1 MELSLSIISFPVD
14 EQTASD
20 MAQLLAELSVEQR
33 TVLHPSLWR
42 AADSRGFAVIAYTD
56 QEELIGFAAAAD
68 MVGLHHYEWSLFVH
82 PDYRKLS
89 LGTAL
94 ADGVSHALAQRQAES
109 KLAAFVDDVEIA
121 VFMKSIGYQPDFKEI
136 LLSAEPLSDSALPE
150 GLTIVPYTAQ
160 AEELRALLAAAFD
173 GTILPILEHNMVDPE
188 REIWLLQKDHQ
199 LVATATLVTEE
210 NALWVT
216 AFAVHPD
223 QQGRGYGKVFLKWC
237 RNLAFQR
244 SLEEILLDVET
255 ANRALRVYEQ
265 SGFRRIQTISYWKP
279 GAVQ

>member
-1 MELSLSIISFPVD
+1 MDLSLSIISFPVD

-20 MAQLLAELSVEQR
+20 MAQLLEELPVEQR

-42 AADSRGFAVIAYTD
+42 ADESRGFAVIAYTD

-109 KLAAFVDDVEIA
+109 RLAAFVDDVEIA
-121 VFMKSIGYQPDFKEI
+121 VFMKSIGYQPDFNEI
-136 LLSAEPLSDSALPE
+136 LLSAEPLRNSALPE
-150 GLTIVPYTAQ
+150 GVKAVQYAGQ

-173 GTILPILEHNMVDPE
+173 DTVLPILEHNMVDPD
-188 REIWLLQKDHQ
+188 REIWLLQKDQQ
-199 LVATATLVTEE
+199 LVATVTLVTEE

-223 QQGRGYGKVFLKWC
+223 QQGHGYGKMFLKWC
-237 RNLAFQR
+237 RDLAFQR
-244 SLEEILLDVET
+244 GLSEVLLDVET
-255 ANRALRVYEQ
+255 DNRALHVYEK
-265 SGFRRIQTISYWKP
+265 SGFRRIQSISYWKP
-279 GAVQ
+279 GRVQ